1 MKVDTSK
8 RLSPAGESSSAG
20 ELSASATPTADPST
34 ALITLEQL
42 DTSNLQIRW
51 RELFGRNA
59 PARLGADLLR
69 RAIAHRLQE
78 TALGGLGRQAQLR
91 LKAVGQRSGK
101 RGAVQETAA
110 PVATVKPG
118 TRFVREWQ
126 GEVHEVQA
134 IDTGDFVYRGKTYR
148 SLSVIAREIT
158 GTHQSGPRFFG
169 LRRNDSGASLLEGSD
184 G

>member
-1 MKVDTSK
+1 MKVDMAT
-8 RLSPAGESSSAG
+8 RLSPPAGKLPAGAVSA
-20 ELSASATPTADPST
+20 ADLDE
-34 ALITLEQL
+34 ALTMLKSL
-42 DTSNLQIRW
+42 DTSNLRMRW

-59 PARLGADLLR
+59 PARLGADLLH

-78 TALGGLGRQAQLR
+78 LTLGGLSRQAQLR
-91 LKAVGQRSGK
+91 LKALSQQSGKGGTGQRTSS
-101 RGAVQETAA
+101 TAA
-110 PVATVKPG
+110 IVKPG

-126 GEVHEVQA
+126 GSVHEVQA
-134 IDTGDFVYRGKTYR
+134 IDTGVFVYRGKTYR

-169 LRRNDSGASLLEGSD
+169 VRKNDPRAAAREGTN